1 VARWLL
7 APLAVTSLLA
17 GLLPL
22 LLAGAALWHGARV
35 GLHDPALA
43 RTLHQAAL
51 AALLAAALAVPLGLA
66 GAVAAA
72 ASRPVVRGI
81 VYALCVLLLLTPAPG
96 FDGLDFLSP
105 PDPAGAVSFACAVA
119 RGAALALL
127 ILAPNLRALPPGLR
141 RAALFAGATPWQALR
156 DAAIIPLA
164 WPLLGAACAAM
175 AVALVEGPASE
186 VLAPHLDPARAWIAP
201 AALLLVA
208 GSVAALSVLLRP
220 RAT

>member
-22 LLAGAALWHGARV
+22 LLAVAAGWHGV
-35 GLHDPALA
+35 WIGLHDQALA
-43 RTLHQAAL
+43 PSLRQAAL
-51 AALLAAALAVPLGLA
+51 AAGLAAAIAVPLGLA
-66 GAVAAA
+66 GALAAA
-72 ASRPVVRGI
+72 ASSAVVRGL
-81 VYALCVLLLLTPAPG
+81 VYALAVLLLLTPAPG
-96 FDGLDFLSP
+96 FDGLDFFAP
-105 PDPAGAVSFACAVA
+105 ADPAGAFAFTCAVA

-127 ILAPNLRALPPGLR
+127 ILAPNLHALPPGLR
-141 RAALFAGATPWQALR
+141 RAARLAGATPWQALR
-156 DAAIIPLA
+156 DAALIPLA
-164 WPLLGAACAAM
+164 WPLLGAACAALL
-175 AVALVEGPASE
+175 VALVEGPASA
-186 VLAPHLDPARAWIAP
+186 VLAPHLDLAHAWIAP

>member
-22 LLAGAALWHGARV
+22 LLAVAALWHGASA

-43 RTLHQAAL
+43 HSLHQAAL
-51 AALLAAALAVPLGLA
+51 AALLAAAVAVPLGLA
-66 GAVAAA
+66 GALAAA
-72 ASRPVVRGI
+72 ASRPALRGL

-96 FDGLDFLSP
+96 FDGLEFLSP

-141 RAALFAGATPWQALR
+141 QAALFAGATPWQATR
-156 DAAIIPLA
+156 DAALIPLA

-175 AVALVEGPASE
+175 TVALVEGPASE
-186 VLAPHLDPARAWIAP
+186 ALAPHLDLARAWIAP